1 MHSSISRRS
10 RLVLAVIFSSAFLT
24 PLHTVTVTS
33 GTARNLRQILTLHAP
48 HSSGV
53 IFTQIRRGPWP
64 QSLDEGGRLVLLS
77 RTGELRVLT
86 GEFQS
91 AADPAVSFD
100 GKRIL
105 FAAKRKQGDLWNIFE
120 MQVDGSGVRQ
130 ITKAMG
136 NCRNPIYQ
144 PAIFYLDDP
153 LPSYQ
158 VAFVSDLEGTTNEL
172 SESVATNVYSVRM
185 DGSRLRRLTYG
196 MSSSYD
202 PFQMQDGRILYSSWQ
217 NSKLEYGRDGRV
229 DLFAIHI
236 DGTDVGTFSGAQGL
250 RFKRMACTTSKRKAV
265 YVESGQN
272 SADAGGTL
280 ATIDL
285 RRNLRSYKQL
295 TSSNDGSFA
304 WPSPLP
310 DGTILVSMRGLDK
323 DSGYAVYWLDI
334 ESGRKSLLYSDA
346 KNHAV
351 QAVVLSPRPE
361 PDGHSS
367 VVEDDKN
374 WSKLYCLSTSL
385 TELDREW
392 LKPGMAKRVRVVEG
406 LPRTKASAS
415 DSLSGLSIKRLLGE
429 AAIEDD
435 GSFHLLVPPNTPMQL
450 QILDEDGIALR
461 TSAWMWTKNKEN
473 RGCIGCHEDG
483 EQSPENVFPKA
494 LGKPAA
500 DLMLAPERRRTV
512 DFERDIMPILQAKCV
527 SCHRPQDTSIAVEGF
542 PKAYAEL
549 LFGVDDKGRGKFVDP
564 GRARTSRVIWAIYG
578 KNTSRPWDG
587 VAATGQIKPMPPV
600 GSLQL
605 TEEEKRAIA
614 EWIDLGAQYKPVP
627 SHPVQAST
635 SIRGQQ

>member
-10 RLVLAVIFSSAFLT
+10 RFVLALIFSGAFLT
-24 PLHTVTVTS
+24 PLHTGTLTTS
-33 GTARNLRQILTLHAP
+33 TARNPRENLALHAP
-48 HSSGV
+48 RSSGL
-53 IFTQIRRGPWP
+53 IFTQVPKGLTP
-64 QSLDEGGRLVLLS
+64 QPFDEGGRLVLLRRS
-77 RTGELRVLT
+77 GELRVLT

-105 FAAKRKQGDLWNIFE
+105 FAAKRQHGDSWNIFE
-120 MQVDGSGVRQ
+120 MQADGSGIRQ
-130 ITKAMG
+130 ITKAIG
-136 NCRNPIYQ
+136 NCRKPVYQ

-158 VAFVSDLEGTTNEL
+158 ITFVSDFEGARNEA
-172 SESVATNVYSVRM
+172 SDSPATNLYSIRM
-185 DGSRLRRLTYG
+185 DGTGLRRLTYG

-202 PFQMQDGRILYSSWQ
+202 PFQMQDGRILYSSLQ
-217 NSKLEYGRDGRV
+217 NSKLENGRDGRV
-229 DLFAIHI
+229 DLFAVHI
-236 DGTDVGTFSGAQGL
+236 DGTDVGTFSGIQGL
-250 RFKRMACTTSKRKAV
+250 RFKRMACTTPTRKV
-265 YVESGQN
+265 IFVESGQN
-272 SADAGGTL
+272 GADVGGTL

-295 TSSNDGSFA
+295 TSNKDGSFA

-310 DGTILVSMRGLDK
+310 DGTILVSMRLPGE
-323 DSGYAVYWLDI
+323 DSRYAVYWLDI
-334 ESGRKSLLYSDA
+334 ESGRKSLVYSDA

-374 WSKLYCLSTSL
+374 WSKLYCLSTSI
-385 TELDREW
+385 TDLDREW
-392 LKPGMAKRVRVVEG
+392 LRPGMAKRVRLIEG
-406 LPRTKASAS
+406 LPRAKASAS
-415 DSLSGLSIKRLLGE
+415 DSLSGLAIKRLLGE
-429 AAIEDD
+429 AEIEED
-435 GSFHLLVPPNTPMQL
+435 GSLHLLVPPNTPLQL

-483 EQSPENVFPKA
+483 ELSPENVFPKA

-527 SCHRPQDTSIAVEGF
+527 SCHKPQDTSIAVEGF

-578 KNTSRPWDG
+578 RNTSRPWDS
-587 VAATGQIKPMPPV
+587 VAATGQIKPMPPA
-600 GSLQL
+600 GSPQL
-605 TEEEKRAIA
+605 SEEERRAIA
-614 EWIDLGAQYKPVP
+614 EWIDLGAQFKPVP
-627 SHPVQAST
+627 SHPVQASNST
-635 SIRGQQ
+635 RGQQ

>member
-10 RLVLAVIFSSAFLT
+10 RLVLALIFSSAFLT
-24 PLHTVTVTS
+24 PLHTGTVPS
-33 GTARNLRQILTLHAP
+33 GTTRNPRENLALHAP

-53 IFTQIRRGPWP
+53 IFTQVSKGASS
-64 QSLDEGGRLVLLS
+64 QTFDEGGRVVFLS
-77 RTGELRVLT
+77 RSGELRVLT

-120 MQVDGSGVRQ
+120 MQADGSEVRQ

-136 NCRNPIYQ
+136 NCRKPIYQ

-158 VAFVSDLEGTTNEL
+158 IAFVSDLEGTTNEL
-172 SESVATNVYSVRM
+172 SEIVATNLYSIRM
-185 DGSRLRRLTYG
+185 DGSGLRRLTYG

-202 PFQMQDGRILYSSWQ
+202 PFQMQDGRILYSSLQ
-217 NSKLEYGRDGRV
+217 NSKLENGRDGRV
-229 DLFAIHI
+229 DLFAVHI
-236 DGTDVGTFSGAQGL
+236 DGTDVGTFSGTQGL
-250 RFKRMACTTSKRKAV
+250 RFKRMACTTPNRKAV
-265 YVESGQN
+265 FVESEQN
-272 SADAGGTL
+272 SADVGGTL

-295 TSSNDGSFA
+295 TFNKNGSFA

-310 DGTILVSMRGLDK
+310 DGTILVSMRAPDK

-334 ESGRKSLLYSDA
+334 ESGRQSLVYSDA

-374 WSKLYCLSTSL
+374 WSKLYCLSTSI

-392 LKPGMAKRVRVVEG
+392 LKPGTAKRVRLVEG
-406 LPRTKASAS
+406 LPRAKANAS
-415 DSLSGLSIKRLLGE
+415 DSLSGLAIKRLLGE
-429 AAIEDD
+429 AEIEED
-435 GSFHLLVPPNTPMQL
+435 GSLQFLVPPNTPMQL
-450 QILDEDGIALR
+450 QILDENGIALR

-483 EQSPENVFPKA
+483 ELSPENVFPEA

-578 KNTSRPWDG
+578 KNTSRPWDS
-587 VAATGQIKPMPPV
+587 VTATGQIKPMPPA
-600 GSLQL
+600 GSPQL
-605 TEEEKRAIA
+605 SEEEKRAIA
-614 EWIDLGAQYKPVP
+614 EWIDLGAQFKPVP

-635 SIRGQQ
+635 STRGQQ

>member
-1 MHSSISRRS
+1 M
-10 RLVLAVIFSSAFLT
+10 
-24 PLHTVTVTS
+24 
-33 GTARNLRQILTLHAP
+33 
-48 HSSGV
+48 
-53 IFTQIRRGPWP
+53 IFTQVPNGLSS
-64 QSLDEGGRLVLLS
+64 QSFGEKGRLVLLS
-77 RTGELRVLT
+77 RSGKLRVLT
-86 GEFQS
+86 AEFES

-120 MQVDGSGVRQ
+120 MQADGSEVRQ

-136 NCRNPIYQ
+136 NCRKPIYQ

-158 VAFVSDLEGTTNEL
+158 ITFVSDLEGATNE
-172 SESVATNVYSVRM
+172 SNENAATNLYSVRM

-196 MSSSYD
+196 MSSSYE
-202 PFQMQDGRILYSSWQ
+202 PFQMQDGRILYSSRE
-217 NSKLEYGRDGRV
+217 NSKLENGRDGRI
-229 DLFAIHI
+229 DLFAVHI
-236 DGTDVGTFSGAQGL
+236 DGTDVGTFSGSQGL
-250 RFKRMACTTSKRKAV
+250 RFKRMACTTPKRKAV
-265 YVESGQN
+265 FVESEETNHDG
-272 SADAGGTL
+272 AGTL

-295 TSSNDGSFA
+295 TSGKDGLFA

-310 DGTILVSMRGLDK
+310 DGTILVSMRGDAA
-323 DSGYAVYWLDI
+323 DSRFAIYWMDI
-334 ESGRKSLLYSDA
+334 ESGRKALVQSDL
-346 KNHAV
+346 KYDNV
-351 QAVVLSPRPE
+351 QAVMVGSRPE

-374 WSKLYCLSTSL
+374 WSKLYCLSTSI
-385 TELDREW
+385 TDVDREW

-406 LPRTKASAS
+406 LPRTKANPS
-415 DSLSGLSIKRLLGE
+415 DSLSGLAIKRLLGE
-429 AAIEDD
+429 TEIEDD

-450 QILDEDGIALR
+450 QVLDEDGLALR
-461 TSAWMWTKNKEN
+461 TSEWMWTKNKEN

-483 EQSPENVFPKA
+483 ELSPENVFPKA

-512 DFERDIMPILQAKCV
+512 DFERDIMPMLQTKCV
-527 SCHRPQDTSIAVEGF
+527 SCHKPQDTSIAVEGF

-587 VAATGQIKPMPPV
+587 VTAAGQIKAMPPA
-600 GSLQL
+600 GSPQL
-605 TEEEKRAIA
+605 TDDEKRAIA
-614 EWIDLGAQYKPVP
+614 EWIDLGAQFRPVP

-635 SIRGQQ
+635 STRGQQ